1 MRTDA
6 IPLADVGRLSNAARW
21 TRRVRV
27 LAGIA
32 CVAAAGLSLVAALR
46 MQPTTTAFV
55 PTGTNGIIVLDV
67 SASISDETYTRIAA
81 TLDQLARSHGRYG
94 LVLFSDTAYQALP
107 PGTPATQLRAFE
119 RFFVVPR
126 QTAPGSAP
134 VPPANP
140 WSSQF
145 SAGTRISTGLRLAL
159 DVIRDHRVDRP
170 SVVLVSDLDDDAGD
184 IDALTSAALAYR
196 KLGIPLRVVGLNPSE
211 EDARLVKRLLSAPS
225 DLRPAP
231 ASRTGGR
238 ARVEGASPTLLV
250 VLTLATAAAL
260 GLLLVLTDRL
270 RWAAP

>member
-1 MRTDA
+1 MSTDA

-21 TRRVRV
+21 TRRFRV

-55 PTGTNGIIVLDV
+55 PTGTNGIVVLDV
-67 SASISDETYTRIAA
+67 SSSISDETYTRIAA

-231 ASRTGGR
+231 ASRAGGR

-250 VLTLATAAAL
+250 VLTLAAAAAL

>member
-1 MRTDA
+1 MRTEA
-6 IPLADVGRLSNAARW
+6 IPLADFERLSDAGRR
-21 TRRVRV
+21 TRRLRV
-27 LAGIA
+27 LAGA
-32 CVAAAGLSLVAALR
+32 GCVVAACLSLVVALR
-46 MQPTTTAFV
+46 THPTTTAFV
-55 PTGTNGIIVLDV
+55 PKGTNGVVVLDV
-67 SASISDETYTRIAA
+67 SASISDETYTEIAA
-81 TLDQLARSHGRYG
+81 TLERLASSHGRYG

-107 PGTPATQLRAFE
+107 PGTPATELRAFE

-126 QTAPGSAP
+126 QTTPGSIP
-134 VPPANP
+134 LPSNNP

-196 KLGIPLRVVGLNPSE
+196 KLGIPLRVVGLSPSE

-231 ASRTGGR
+231 ASRAGGR

-250 VLTLATAAAL
+250 VLTLAAAAAL